1 MPRTIELNIGL
12 HVAGQDNT
20 PARRDARAV
29 RALAELALRGATVL
43 RQRREV
49 ATYQDQAGETRVEE
63 TLVVEL
69 LDEAWLR
76 RKPSPFYPISEA
88 CGQDCIAVYWPHVN
102 TGELVGPRTQGYG
115 AFDLQYFIRFDRVAT
130 ATAA

>member
-20 PARRDARAV
+20 PARRNARAV
-29 RALAELALRGATVL
+29 RALTELALRGATVL

-63 TLVVEL
+63 TLVVEI

-76 RKPSPFYPISEA
+76 RKPSPFHAISEA
-88 CGQDCIAVYWPHVN
+88 CGQDCIAVYWPA
-102 TGELVGPRTQGYG
+102 TDSGELVGPRAEEWG
-115 AFDLQYFIRFDRVAT
+115 AFDLQYFIRFDRVAA

>member
-12 HVAGQDNT
+12 HVAGQDNA

-29 RALAELALRGATVL
+29 RALTELALRGATVL

-63 TLVVEL
+63 TLVVEI

-76 RKPSPFYPISEA
+76 RKPSPFYAISEA
-88 CGQDCIAVYWPHVN
+88 CGQDCIAVYWPA
-102 TGELVGPRTQGYG
+102 TDSGELIGPRAEEWGS
-115 AFDLQYFIRFDRVAT
+115 FDLQYFIRFDRVAA